1 MSRLIKSLY
10 QFSFFFLLFDN
21 AFYQKKNNN
30 NTCIQL
36 KHKYGELHILECTLL
51 KILLVN

>member
-10 QFSFFFLLFDN
+10 QFNFFLLFDN
-21 AFYQKKNNN
+21 AFYQKKKKN

-51 KILLVN
+51 KIVLVN